1 MAETGNEAAA
11 GLAPGDA
18 VRINTD
24 DPALED
30 VNGMTGRIVHCA
42 EPNVGTDA
50 GGSDLLAS
58 GCLVELDG
66 TPASAQPQRVWV
78 TIDKLIRL

>member
-1 MAETGNEAAA
+1 MDETGSEAAA
-11 GLAPGDA
+11 GLAAGDA

-50 GGSDLLAS
+50 GGSDLLS
-58 GCLVELDG
+58 GGCLVELDG
-66 TPASAQPQRVWV
+66 TPAEEQPRRVWV